1 MPNDNSMGFLNV
13 NKPLK
18 LTSHDVVARVRR
30 RYKDLTGSKKV
41 GHAGTLDPLA
51 TGVLVL
57 CLGGATRLSDYVMH
71 TTKQYRAQIK
81 LGQTTTT
88 YDAEGDVTTET
99 DASHIKQV
107 DIEAILPQFTGN
119 IQQVPPMYSAIK
131 VDGKKLY
138 DLARDGKS
146 IERKPRNITISSL
159 QINSWTSPIFE
170 LDVVCSSGTYIRSL
184 AYDIGQ
190 ALGVGAYLS
199 GLERVA
205 SGNFHIDSSV
215 SLDTIMNDDKWHQ
228 QIILP
233 QDALSDRPS
242 ITLSREHLEL
252 VQNGQFIARTTD
264 VDVEFMFAYTEDGQ
278 FAAILTPRDNFW
290 KPHKV
295 FLR

>member
-1 MPNDNSMGFLNV
+1 MPDVNMGFLNV
-13 NKPLK
+13 NKPLN

-30 RYKDLTGSKKV
+30 RYKELTGSKKV

-71 TTKQYRAQIK
+71 TTKQYRAQVT
-81 LGQTTTT
+81 LGKTTAT
-88 YDAEGDVTTET
+88 YDAEGDILTEV
-99 DASHIKQV
+99 DVSHIIQA
-107 DIEAILPQFTGN
+107 DAEAVLSQFTGK
-119 IQQVPPMYSAIK
+119 IQQIPPMYSAIK

-138 DLARDGKS
+138 DLAREGKT
-146 IERKPRNITISSL
+146 IERKARDITIESL
-159 QINSWTSPIFE
+159 NILSWDSPTFE

-190 ALGVGAYLS
+190 VLGVGAYLS

-205 SGNFHIDSSV
+205 SGHFHVDSSV
-215 SLDTIMNDDKWHQ
+215 SLDTILNDDTWHQ
-228 QIILP
+228 QIIP
-233 QDALSDRPS
+233 PRDALSDRPS
-242 ITLSREHLEL
+242 IILSNENLQL
-252 VQNGQFIARTTD
+252 IQNGQFIERTNDTE
-264 VDVEFMFAYTEDGQ
+264 VEVMFAYTDDGQ
-278 FAAILTPRDNFW
+278 FAAILTPREKFW

>member
-1 MPNDNSMGFLNV
+1 MGFLNID
-13 NKPLK
+13 KPLK

-30 RYKDLTGSKKV
+30 RYKELTGSKKV

-51 TGVLVL
+51 TGVLVV

-71 TTKQYRAQIK
+71 TTKQYRAHVT
-81 LGQTTTT
+81 LGKTTTT
-88 YDAEGDVTTET
+88 YDAEGDIIDQVDT
-99 DASHIKQV
+99 SHLSQA
-107 DIEAILPQFTGN
+107 DIEAILPQFTGD

-138 DLARDGKS
+138 DLAREGKS
-146 IERKPRNITISSL
+146 IERKARAVKISE
-159 QINSWTSPIFE
+159 INLLSWNQSTFE
-170 LDVVCSSGTYIRSL
+170 LDIVCSSGTYIRSL

-190 ALGVGAYLS
+190 VLGVGAYLS

-205 SGNFHIDSSV
+205 SGIFHIDSAIT
-215 SLDTIMNDDKWHQ
+215 LDTVMTDDKWHQ
-228 QIILP
+228 HIISP
-233 QDALSDRPS
+233 HHALRDRPS
-242 ITLSREHLEL
+242 ITLSDDDLEHIRNGKFIQRET
-252 VQNGQFIARTTD
+252 NAD
-264 VDVEFMFAYTEDGQ
+264 VDFMFAYTIDGQ

>member
-1 MPNDNSMGFLNV
+1 MGFLNV

-30 RYKDLTGSKKV
+30 RYKELTGSKKV

-71 TTKQYRAQIK
+71 TTKQYRAQIT
-81 LGQTTTT
+81 LGKITTT
-88 YDAEGDVTTET
+88 YDAEGDIVTES
-99 DASHIKQV
+99 DAGHITQADV
-107 DIEAILPQFTGN
+107 EAIIPQFTGD

-146 IERKPRNITISSL
+146 IERKARDITISSL
-159 QINSWTSPIFE
+159 QINSWQSPTFE
-170 LDVVCSSGTYIRSL
+170 LLVVCSSGTYIRSL

-190 ALGVGAYLS
+190 VLGVGAYLS
-199 GLERVA
+199 GLERMA

-215 SLDTIMNDDKWHQ
+215 SLDTIMDDDEWYQ
-228 QIILP
+228 YLITP
-233 QDALSDRPS
+233 QVALKDRPS
-242 ITLSREHLEL
+242 IALSAEEL
-252 VQNGQFIARTTD
+252 ALIQNGQFIKRTTD
-264 VDVEFMFAYTEDGQ
+264 SDLEFMFAYTEDGK
-278 FAAILTPRDNFW
+278 FAAILTPRNKFW